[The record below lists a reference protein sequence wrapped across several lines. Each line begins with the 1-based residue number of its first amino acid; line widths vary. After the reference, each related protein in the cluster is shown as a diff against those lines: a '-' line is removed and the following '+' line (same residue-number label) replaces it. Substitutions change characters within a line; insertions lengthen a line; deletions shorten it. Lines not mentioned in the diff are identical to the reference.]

1 MPGLSQIRFRGS
13 FSPFVQSR
21 RHARFATR
29 ATEPI
34 SVRPATAAVRL
45 ERKHLPLLGSPIASV
60 RVEPGRVLH
69 TTSARAGFVSLV
81 EVPPNDEDWCAN
93 LLWPERKCLLL
104 AHAGTL
110 FSVFVPDVRATELRP
125 LARHIVY
132 VVEAALRSEGLPTD
146 AGSHDR

>member
-1 MPGLSQIRFRGS
+1 M
-13 FSPFVQSR
+13 
-21 RHARFATR
+21 
-29 ATEPI
+29 
-34 SVRPATAAVRL
+34 RPATAAVRL